1 MVGEIY
7 KFTNIIN
14 GKVYIGKTINI
25 DRRLKE
31 HKYRSKYHKNKFG
44 YALTKYGFDSFIFE
58 SILSINSTNKSKLNI
73 ILNILEK
80 SFIQKYNSYYNGYNS
95 TLGGDGCL
103 GTIKSQESKDA
114 LSKLKVGKSINK
126 GNKASLDTKIKL
138 SKLSV
143 ERYKDIRKKP
153 KSIFK
158 NLMTDSCRKLQSIK
172 KKKAIQQ
179 FTLDNT
185 YIQDW
190 DSALDASIILDIQ
203 VDTIR
208 KCCKNTRKTAGG
220 FTWKYK

>member
-58 SILSINSTNKSKLNI
+58 SILSINSTSKAKLNI

-80 SFIQKYNSYYNGYNS
+80 SFIQKYDSYYNGYNS

-103 GTIKSQESKDA
+103 GTIKSQESKKA
-114 LSKLKVGKSINK
+114 LSILKVGKSINK
-126 GNKASLDTKIKL
+126 GNKASLETRKKL
-138 SKLSV
+138 SRIST
-143 ERYKDIRKKP
+143 ERYKNIRRKP

-158 NLMTDSCRKLQSIK
+158 NIQSESCRKLQSNIK
-172 KKKAIQQ
+172 KKPIQQ

-185 YIQDW
+185 YIKDW
-190 DSALDASIILDIQ
+190 DSALDASLILDIQ

-220 FTWKYK
+220 FIWKYK